1 LDSILCNMDSNNF
14 SMTDAIWCSIN
25 GFVFADTLAPI
36 EFDSVGMDARLL
48 PVAFLMGMTM
58 VLSVSMYFL
67 RQ

>member
-1 LDSILCNMDSNNF
+1 
-14 SMTDAIWCSIN
+14 MTDAIWCSIN